1 MALDGDGRMT
11 TVDRVF
17 LTRLR
22 RVGTVEGISTLVL
35 FGIAMPLKY
44 VGGLPHRGLD
54 RRADPRSPLYAP
66 DGGCSI
72 PASSA
77 CHSPANSRY
86 GESWGA
92 VIPFGPFVVD
102 RWLARSHP
110 G

>member
-44 VGGLPHRGLD
+44 VGGLPIAVSIVGPIHGVLFMLLTWMFYTGIERV
-54 RRADPRSPLYAP
+54 PL
-66 DGGCSI
+66 
-72 PASSA
+72 
-77 CHSPANSRY
+77 SRQLAVW
-86 GESWGA
+86 GIVGA